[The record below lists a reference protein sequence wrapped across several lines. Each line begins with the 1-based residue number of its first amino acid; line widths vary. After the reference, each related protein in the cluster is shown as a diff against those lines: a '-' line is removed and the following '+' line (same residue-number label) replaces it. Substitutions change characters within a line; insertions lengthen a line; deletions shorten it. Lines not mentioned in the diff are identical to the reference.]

1 MKKILSALFLVAL
14 IVGTV
19 FILSGSKYYTNE
31 GQIFGTTYHITYAGT
46 NDLDKEIRAELQ
58 RVDDALSMF
67 NKQSV
72 LSKFNRNEK
81 YDVSNARF
89 NDVVRL
95 SLQLSRE
102 TDGAFDITVAPLVNE
117 WGFGFKHR
125 ERINASKIDSLRAFV
140 GYDKLFYEGDRL
152 NKRDS
157 RVTID
162 CGAVAKGYGVD
173 CVARLLSSKG
183 CTNYMVEIGG
193 EVVVKGKN
201 AKGKKWTIGINKP
214 VDDSTKTVSE
224 VQSILH
230 VSDCGIAT
238 SGNYR
243 NFYYVD
249 GRKVSHTIDPKTG
262 QPVQHSLLS
271 ATVLTPSCAKSDA
284 LATSFMVMG
293 LDRAKAFLAK
303 HKDVQAYFIFADGQ
317 GKYNVWMTEGMQK
330 LTEP

>member
-46 NDLDKEIRAELQ
+46 NDLDKEICAELQ

-125 ERINASKIDSLRAFV
+125 ERITASKIDSLRAFV

-293 LDRAKAFLAK
+293 LDRAKSFLAK

>member
-125 ERINASKIDSLRAFV
+125 ERITASKIDSLRAFV
-140 GYDKLFYEGDRL
+140 GYDKLFYEGNRL

-214 VDDSTKTVSE
+214 VDDSTKTVSQE
-224 VQSILH
+224 QSILH

-243 NFYYVD
+243 NFYYVY
-249 GRKVSHTIDPKTG
+249 GRKVSHTLDPKTG

>member
-140 GYDKLFYEGDRL
+140 GYDKLFYEGNRL

-249 GRKVSHTIDPKTG
+249 GCKVSHTIDPKTG

-330 LTEP
+330 FTEP

>member
-81 YDVSNARF
+81 YEVSNARF

-140 GYDKLFYEGDRL
+140 GYDKLFYEGNRL

-214 VDDSTKTVSE
+214 VDDSTKTVNE
-224 VQSILH
+224 VQSVLH

>member
-214 VDDSTKTVSE
+214 VDDSTKNVSE

>member
-140 GYDKLFYEGDRL
+140 GYDKLFYEGNRL

-271 ATVLTPSCAKSDA
+271 ATVITPSCAKSDA

>member
-201 AKGKKWTIGINKP
+201 AKGKKWAIGINKP
-214 VDDSTKTVSE
+214 VDDSTKNVSE
-224 VQSILH
+224 VQNILH

-293 LDRAKAFLAK
+293 LDRAKVFLAK

>member
-140 GYDKLFYEGDRL
+140 GYDKLFYDGDRL
-152 NKRDS
+152 NKRDL

>member
-214 VDDSTKTVSE
+214 VDDSTKTVNE
-224 VQSILH
+224 VQSLLH

-293 LDRAKAFLAK
+293 LDRAKVFLAK

>member
-1 MKKILSALFLVAL
+1 MYKRQKL
-14 IVGTV
+14 
-19 FILSGSKYYTNE
+19 YYE
-31 GQIFGTTYHITYAGT
+31 
-46 NDLDKEIRAELQ
+46 K
-58 RVDDALSMF
+58 
-67 NKQSV
+67 NK
-72 LSKFNRNEK
+72 LC
-81 YDVSNARF
+81 
-89 NDVVRL
+89 
-95 SLQLSRE
+95 
-102 TDGAFDITVAPLVNE
+102 
-117 WGFGFKHR
+117 
-125 ERINASKIDSLRAFV
+125 
-140 GYDKLFYEGDRL
+140 
-152 NKRDS
+152 KRDP

-173 CVARLLSSKG
+173 CVAKLLSAKG

-193 EVVVKGKN
+193 EVVVKGQN

-224 VQSILH
+224 VQTVLH

-271 ATVLTPSCAKSDA
+271 ATVLTSSCAKSDA

-293 LDRAKAFLAK
+293 LERAKSFLAK
-303 HKDVQAYFIFADGQ
+303 HKDVQVYFIYADGQ
-317 GKYNVWMTEGMQK
+317 GKYKVWMTEGMQK